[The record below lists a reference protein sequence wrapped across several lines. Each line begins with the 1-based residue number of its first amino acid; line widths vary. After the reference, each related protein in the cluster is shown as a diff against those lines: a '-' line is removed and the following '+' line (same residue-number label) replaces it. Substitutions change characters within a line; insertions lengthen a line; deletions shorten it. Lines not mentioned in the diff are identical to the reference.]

1 MTWIV
6 SRAWVCGVVVSAA
19 CATAWAGAPAEPE
32 TPVQTSA
39 TVQPPAPVRDVG
51 DLLTPILAARGV
63 PGVGACLIVG
73 DEVRKLG
80 VAGLREK
87 GGDAP
92 VTVDDL
98 WHVGSCA
105 KAMTATLAAVLV
117 ERGVL
122 TWDATPPTVFPELA
136 EAMHESWGRAN
147 LRLLLAHRAGAPIN
161 ATRTRS
167 QQLATSAEPTHA
179 QRRMLV
185 EMVCADATLR
195 PPGTRFEYSN
205 VGYALAG
212 AMCERAGGL
221 PFEALIQREVFAPLG
236 ITSAGVGAPGVQG
249 TPSQPRG
256 HTDFGAPVQPGAMG
270 DNPAWMGPA
279 GALHMTLRDW
289 AAFVALHLRGHPENP
304 NRAPRLLKP
313 KTFDTLLTTDVAEYA
328 LGWGIAQRPWAGGTV
343 VTHSGSNTMWF
354 CVVWMAPRKDFAVLA
369 CVNMGG
375 TPGAQAADD
384 AVGALIR
391 AHLEGQ

>member
-1 MTWIV
+1 MTRIV
-6 SRAWVCGVVVSAA
+6 SRAWMCGVFVSAA
-19 CATAWAGAPAEPE
+19 CATAWAGAPASAEPE
-32 TPVQTSA
+32 PPVPT
-39 TVQPPAPVRDVG
+39 PAPVAPGVRDVG

-63 PGVGACLIVG
+63 PAVGACLIVG
-73 DEVRKLG
+73 DEVRMLG
-80 VAGLREK
+80 VAGVREK
-87 GGDAP
+87 GGDVP
-92 VTVDDL
+92 VTADDL

-122 TWDATPPTVFPELA
+122 TWDSTPPAVFPDLA
-136 EAMHESWGRAN
+136 EAMHESWGRAS

-167 QQLATSAEPTHA
+167 QKLATSGEPSHA

-249 TPSQPRG
+249 NVSQPRG

-270 DNPAWMGPA
+270 DNPAWMAPA

-313 KTFDTLLTTDVAEYA
+313 ETFDMLLTSDVAEYA
-328 LGWGIAQRPWAGGTV
+328 LGWGLMQRPWAGGTV
-343 VTHSGSNTMWF
+343 VTHSGSNTMWY

-375 TPGAQAADD
+375 PPGAQAADD
-384 AVGALIR
+384 AVSALIR